1 LGIKVFELLFT
12 GRENWKQPFAKPA
25 WSLQRGGLPI
35 EQIMNNRKQK
45 SLREIEGI
53 IIMDGLVSTGKR
65 ISQHNIK
72 YNFYYPKNIYHK
84 FYSHFKPDCG

>member
-1 LGIKVFELLFT
+1 LNYYLPAEKT
-12 GRENWKQPFAKPA
+12 GSSLSQNQPGRC
-25 WSLQRGGLPI
+25 RGGLPI